1 MMILNRIKLAV
12 DRTIAAFSVVVMI
25 ALVVCVVWQVFSRYV
40 LNQPSTL
47 TDELARFLMI
57 WVGLLGAAYTV
68 GAQRHLA
75 IDLLTLMLS
84 SRKQALLSVIINLLI
99 FLFAGSVIVTGG
111 VKLIEK
117 TLSTAQV
124 SAAMQIPM
132 GYVYLIL
139 PLTGIMMMFYAL
151 CFISNGL
158 KKHETFRSRS
168 KLMDSYIALT
178 LFGSFFILVFIGVPI
193 SFSIGLATVGSM
205 LLMFPRDIAVITVA
219 QRRRTDSITSRCWL
233 SPSLSLPVP

>member
-1 MMILNRIKLAV
+1 MIFIRTKQAV
-12 DRTIAAFSVVVMI
+12 DRAIAAFSVAVMV

-75 IDLLTLMLS
+75 IDLLAMTLKP
-84 SRKQALLSVIINLLI
+84 RKQALLSLLINLLI
-99 FLFAGSVIVTGG
+99 FLFSATVVVTGG
-111 VKLIEK
+111 LKLIAK
-117 TLSTAQV
+117 TLATAQV

-139 PLTGIMMMFYAL
+139 PLSGLIMMFYAL
-151 CFISNGL
+151 WFIANGL
-158 KKHETFRSRS
+158 
-168 KLMDSYIALT
+168 
-178 LFGSFFILVFIGVPI
+178 V
-193 SFSIGLATVGSM
+193 
-205 LLMFPRDIAVITVA
+205 
-219 QRRRTDSITSRCWL
+219 
-233 SPSLSLPVP
+233 SLKQTAEGAC

>member
-1 MMILNRIKLAV
+1 MIFNRLKNAV
-12 DRTIAAFSVVVMI
+12 DRVIAAFSVAVMI

-68 GAQRHLA
+68 GAQRHLS
-75 IDLLTLMLS
+75 IDLFAMSLTK
-84 SRKQALLSVIINLLI
+84 RKQALLSIIINLLI

-111 VKLIEK
+111 MKLINK
-117 TLSTAQV
+117 TLATSQV

-139 PLTGIMMMFYAL
+139 PLCGGIMMFYAL
-151 CFISNGL
+151 WFIYNS
-158 KKHETFRSRS
+158 FRQ
-168 KLMDSYIALT
+168 LMKPEGAI
-178 LFGSFFILVFIGVPI
+178 
-193 SFSIGLATVGSM
+193 
-205 LLMFPRDIAVITVA
+205 
-219 QRRRTDSITSRCWL
+219 
-233 SPSLSLPVP
+233 